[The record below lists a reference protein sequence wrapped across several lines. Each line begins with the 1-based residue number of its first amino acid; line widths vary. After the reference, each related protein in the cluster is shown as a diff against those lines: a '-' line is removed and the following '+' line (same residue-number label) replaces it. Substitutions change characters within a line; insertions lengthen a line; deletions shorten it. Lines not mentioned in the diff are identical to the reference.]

1 MQTYHEWMQAVCL
14 VTMSGAPA
22 LAVPAG
28 FSPAGLP
35 MGVQI
40 VAPIHGE
47 ASCLAAAAA
56 YEAVAGDLL
65 TKIPP
70 VV

>member
-14 VTMSGAPA
+14 VTMSGCPA
-22 LAVPAG
+22 IAVPAG
-28 FSPAGLP
+28 FSATGLP
-35 MGVQI
+35 MGIQI

-56 YEAVAGDLL
+56 YEAAAGDILAKTPL
-65 TKIPP
+65 
-70 VV
+70 VA